1 MGFVRN
7 LTGANQAKAAEQSG
21 DLLRAAGKEAQGIAV
36 EAGQE
41 AQTLFDP
48 LAGLATRGVE
58 ESSFLA
64 NPQAQFDFLQSNPL
78 FQMGLD
84 NVNEQTMKIAAMK
97 GRLGAGDTLQQLNQ
111 NALLAATPLL
121 NAQRQDIGAL
131 LGVGG
136 QAIGNQAQI
145 GLNQSNL
152 GTDYLTGGESA
163 KAAGVMGAAQAKTA
177 GAQGGLNLAIDVGK
191 MIAGL
196 PPSGTAPASG
206 NINTLAGGGGASDPY
221 GMFNF

>member
-36 EAGQE
+36 QAGEE

-64 NPQAQFDFLQSNPL
+64 NPQAQLDFLQGNPL
-78 FQMGLD
+78 FQLGLD
-84 NVNEQTMKIAAMK
+84 NVNEQTMKMAATR
-97 GRLGAGDTLQQLNQ
+97 GRLNAGDTLQQLNQ

-121 NAQRQDIGAL
+121 NAQRQDIGTL
-131 LGVGG
+131 LNVGG
-136 QAIGNQAQI
+136 HAVGNQARI
-145 GLNQSNL
+145 GLDQSNL

-177 GAQGGLNLAIDVGK
+177 GAQATKDLVVDIGK
-191 MIAGL
+191 TIAG
-196 PPSGTAPASG
+196 
-206 NINTLAGGGGASDPY
+206 
-221 GMFNF
+221 F